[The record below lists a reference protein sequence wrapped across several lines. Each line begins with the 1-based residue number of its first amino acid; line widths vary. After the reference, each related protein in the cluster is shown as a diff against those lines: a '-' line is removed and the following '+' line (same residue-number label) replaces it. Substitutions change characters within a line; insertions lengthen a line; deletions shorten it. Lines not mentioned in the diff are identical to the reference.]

1 MLVTAWQR
9 CIGDQE
15 VEMPIAD
22 GVEMIEP
29 GADNVPIVSAL
40 PDDMVVLANGGGV
53 MLGGGRMFNWSVR
66 LSQPMGVSEGSSRHR
81 SIEIPLLGRDGEIS
95 GVLRRDVPFAENS
108 NTVIV
113 AGAKVQRANA
123 RDHVKNTVHDINN
136 LLAVIDSGLRLLGRQ
151 NDPRERDLVMGR
163 MRGAIARAA
172 VLSRG
177 LLDTAWR
184 R

>member
-1 MLVTAWQR
+1 M
-9 CIGDQE
+9 
-15 VEMPIAD
+15 
-22 GVEMIEP
+22 
-29 GADNVPIVSAL
+29 
-40 PDDMVVLANGGGV
+40 
-53 MLGGGRMFNWSVR
+53 
-66 LSQPMGVSEGSSRHR
+66 
-81 SIEIPLLGRDGEIS
+81 
-95 GVLRRDVPFAENS
+95 
-108 NTVIV
+108 IV

-151 NDPRERDLVMGR
+151 NDLGSETWLWAGCGEPS
-163 MRGAIARAA
+163 RAA

>member
-1 MLVTAWQR
+1 
-9 CIGDQE
+9 
-15 VEMPIAD
+15 MPLAD
-22 GVEMIEP
+22 GAEMIEP

-40 PDDMVVLANGGGV
+40 PDDMIVLANGGGV
-53 MLGGGRMFNWSVR
+53 MLGGGRMFNVSVR
-66 LSQPMGVSEGSSRHR
+66 LSPPMGVSEGSPRHR

-113 AGAKVQRANA
+113 AGAKAQRANA
-123 RDHVKNTVHDINN
+123 GEHVKNIVHDINN
-136 LLAVIDSGLRLLGRQ
+136 QLAVIDSGLRLLGRQ
-151 NDPRERDLVMGR
+151 SDPRERDLVMGR
-163 MRGAIARAA
+163 MREAVARAA